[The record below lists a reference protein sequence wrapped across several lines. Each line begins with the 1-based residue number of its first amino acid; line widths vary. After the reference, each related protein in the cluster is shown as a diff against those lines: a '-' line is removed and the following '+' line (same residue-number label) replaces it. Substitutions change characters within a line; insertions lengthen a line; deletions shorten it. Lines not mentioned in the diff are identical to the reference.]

1 MITYQIQLQPRARKE
16 FLALPVDI
24 ASKVHEAI
32 RSLQTDPRPRQSIQ
46 LSGGQGHR
54 LRIGRGPQAIE
65 AASRRKVVPPD
76 PDVARVFD
84 NAKAVNEAL
93 RGLVHLA
100 NQFAHSRRKT
110 A

>member
-54 LRIGRGPQAIE
+54 LRIGDYRVLYEIDDAANKVTVYRIKHRRE
-65 AASRRKVVPPD
+65 AYR
-76 PDVARVFD
+76 
-84 NAKAVNEAL
+84 
-93 RGLVHLA
+93 
-100 NQFAHSRRKT
+100 
-110 A
+110 